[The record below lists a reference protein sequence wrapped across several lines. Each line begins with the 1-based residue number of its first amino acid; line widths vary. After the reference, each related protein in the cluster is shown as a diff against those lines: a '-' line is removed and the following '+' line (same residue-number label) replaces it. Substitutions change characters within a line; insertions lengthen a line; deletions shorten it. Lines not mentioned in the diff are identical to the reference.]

1 MDIAEIF
8 KAHLFEGC
16 SVGLVGVGKLGS
28 KLRSIAEEKGCHVI
42 LCDPP
47 RNFAEADEL
56 SQHFFELWGNGMGG
70 CQVSNEGMEVFVP
83 LEALVRA
90 DVISVQVPLVD
101 APPYPTR
108 GLINADFLTCL
119 KPEAKLLCFSPPEVI
134 APDARDNRR
143 ISIEPISKL

>member
-8 KAHLFEGC
+8 RSHLFDGC
-16 SVGLVGVGKLGS
+16 TVGLVGVGTLGS
-28 KLRSIAEEKGCHVI
+28 KLRSIAEKIGCHVI

-90 DVISVQVPLVD
+90 DVISVQVPLVEE
-101 APPYPTR
+101 PPFPTK
-108 GLINADFLTCL
+108 GLIDADFMSRL
-119 KPEAKLLCFSPPEVI
+119 KPAAKLLCFSSQEVI
-134 APDARDNRR
+134 APDARGDRR
-143 ISIEPISKL
+143 ISIITAD

>member
-1 MDIAEIF
+1 MDIEVIF

-16 SVGLVGVGKLGS
+16 SVGLVGVGTLGS
-28 KLRSIAEEKGCHVI
+28 KLRSIAEEIGCHVI

-83 LEALVRA
+83 LESLARA
-90 DVISVQVPLVD
+90 DVISVQVPLID
-101 APPYPTR
+101 APPFPTR
-108 GLINADFLTCL
+108 DLINADFLAHL
-119 KPEAKLLCFSPPEVI
+119 KPEAKLLCFSSPEVI
-134 APDARDNRR
+134 ATNARGDRR
-143 ISIEPISKL
+143 ISMLSA

>member
-1 MDIAEIF
+1 MDIEEIF

-16 SVGLVGVGKLGS
+16 TVGLAGVGKLGS
-28 KLRSIAEEKGCHVI
+28 KLRVLAETMGCQVI

-83 LEALVRA
+83 LEALARA
-90 DVISVQVPLVD
+90 DVISIQVPLTNT
-101 APPYPTR
+101 PPYPTK
-108 GLINADFLTCL
+108 GMINTDFLARL
-119 KPEAKLLCFSPPEVI
+119 KPEAKLLCFSSPEVI
-134 APDARDNRR
+134 TPDARNDRR
-143 ISIEPISKL
+143 ISIISA